1 MPDAVH
7 SSRYDI
13 TGSGIPSFRL
23 SGRPAVIIQR
33 MKDELRSM
41 KWDRDKGDTPAFYCP
56 NLKPGTW
63 NSEPGTGFLSGLPA
77 ES

>member
-33 MKDELRSM
+33 MKDELKSM
-41 KWDRDKGDTPAFYCP
+41 KWDRDKAILP
-56 NLKPGTW
+56 
-63 NSEPGTGFLSGLPA
+63 LSIAPT
-77 ES
+77 